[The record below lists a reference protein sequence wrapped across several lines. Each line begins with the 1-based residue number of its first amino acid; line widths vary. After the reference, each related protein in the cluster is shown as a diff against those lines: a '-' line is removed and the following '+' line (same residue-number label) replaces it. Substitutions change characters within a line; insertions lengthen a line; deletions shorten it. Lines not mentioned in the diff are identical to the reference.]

1 MTPSILWLTGL
12 PASGKTAIAEAVC
25 TELTVHHDFGTLLLD
40 GDELRKG
47 LCADLGLD
55 RFSRRENARR
65 AAHLARL
72 VANYALRHA
81 VVSLISPYRED
92 REMARKIAGKTPF
105 VEVWVA
111 TPLSV
116 CSQRDP
122 KGLYRRARMGEL
134 KGLTG
139 VDDPYE
145 APLNPEVVV
154 DTTVDTAHMCAAKIV
169 AALNSR
175 GR

>member
-1 MTPSILWLTGL
+1 MTPSILWFTGL
-12 PASGKTAIAEAVC
+12 PASGKTTIAEAVC
-25 TELTVHHDFGTLLLD
+25 TELTVHHGFGTLLLD

-92 REMARKIAGKTPF
+92 REMARKIAGKISLRLCRTPHHPWR
-105 VEVWVA
+105 VSWILGA
-111 TPLSV
+111 GNT
-116 CSQRDP
+116 
-122 KGLYRRARMGEL
+122 AR
-134 KGLTG
+134 KK
-139 VDDPYE
+139 
-145 APLNPEVVV
+145 N
-154 DTTVDTAHMCAAKIV
+154 
-169 AALNSR
+169 
-175 GR
+175 